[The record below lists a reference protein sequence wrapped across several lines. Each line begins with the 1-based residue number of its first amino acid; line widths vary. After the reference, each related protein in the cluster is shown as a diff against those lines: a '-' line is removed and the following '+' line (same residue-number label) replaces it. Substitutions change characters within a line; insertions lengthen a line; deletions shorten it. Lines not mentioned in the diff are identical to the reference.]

1 MSTKTF
7 LKRFAVGA
15 CSAAMAVGLAAQL
28 SVPVQKALTVSAAA
42 NATPTGNAIYVDG
55 TKVNGAAYMIN
66 SNNYFKLRDIAAMV
80 NNSAKQFEV
89 SWNQNEKRIDLT
101 TNKAYTVVGG
111 ELALPSATTK
121 TAKESTAV
129 VYKDGT
135 KAAYTGYTIAD
146 NNYYKLRDLCKDMDI
161 GVKYDNA
168 TKRVDIL
175 TTVGYGKEDTATTPT
190 TPTEPTTPT
199 TPEQPTTPTQPTT
212 PSKPT
217 TDTRR
222 DDVGPNDVD
231 YRQPGDKGIKSVNWG
246 TKNDPNYCFYPSYGN
261 YTKDYQA
268 YLDNCGEEIVTKTIY
283 YYTYCTQTS
292 EKDVL
297 DGFPVEV
304 MVSDANITQGE
315 KLASVMLQ
323 YIDSPT
329 GSFTL
334 KMPKSM
340 YERTMAGEW
349 VFRIVGTNLENV
361 NMKTTINGKLY
372 EIVGAKI
379 NGSDVRDTKPTRI
392 RLELAY
398 YSEDQ

>member
-1 MSTKTF
+1 MRK
-7 LKRFAVGA
+7 KRTIAVAAGLSALMMA
-15 CSAAMAVGLAAQL
+15 CAG
-28 SVPVQKALTVSAAA
+28 AA
-42 NATPTGNAIYVDG
+42 NTATATPTGNSIYVDG
-55 TKVNGAAYMIN
+55 KQVNGAAYMIN

-80 NNSAKQFEV
+80 NGSAKQFEV

-111 ELALPSATTK
+111 ELALPSATAK

-135 KAAYTGYTIAD
+135 KANYTGYTIAD

-199 TPEQPTTPTQPTT
+199 TPEQPST
-212 PSKPT
+212 PSKPDDST
-217 TDTRR
+217 SSSDELGPR
-222 DDVGPNDVD
+222 DCD
-231 YRQPGDKGIKSVNWG
+231 YRQPGDKGLKSVNCG
-246 TKNDPNYCFYPSYGN
+246 SSVSPKYYFYPSYGN

-297 DGFPVEV
+297 AGFPVEI
-304 MVSDANITQGE
+304 MVSDANVTQGK
-315 KLASVMLQ
+315 KLVSVMLQ

-349 VFRIVGTNLENV
+349 VFRVKGTNLENV
-361 NMKTTINGKLY
+361 NMKTTINGKIY

>member
-1 MSTKTF
+1 MRK
-7 LKRFAVGA
+7 KRTIAIAAGLSALMMA
-15 CSAAMAVGLAAQL
+15 CAG
-28 SVPVQKALTVSAAA
+28 AA
-42 NATPTGNAIYVDG
+42 NTATATPTGNSIYVDG
-55 TKVNGAAYMIN
+55 KQVNGAAYMIN

-80 NNSAKQFEV
+80 NGSAKQFEV

-129 VYKDGT
+129 VYKDGA
-135 KAAYTGYTIAD
+135 KVDYTGYTIAD

-175 TTVGYGKEDTATTPT
+175 TTVGYGKEDAATTPT

-199 TPEQPTTPTQPTT
+199 TPEQPST
-212 PSKPT
+212 PSKPDNST
-217 TDTRR
+217 SSSDELGPR
-222 DDVGPNDVD
+222 DCD
-231 YRQPGDKGIKSVNWG
+231 YRQPGDKGLKSVNCG
-246 TKNDPNYCFYPSYGN
+246 SSVNPKYYFYPSYGN

-297 DGFPVEV
+297 DGFPVEI
-304 MVSDANITQGE
+304 MVSDANVTQGK
-315 KLASVMLQ
+315 KLVSVMLQ

-349 VFRIVGTNLENV
+349 VFRVKGTNLENV

-379 NGSDVRDTKPTRI
+379 NGSDVRDIKPTRI

>member
-1 MSTKTF
+1 MRK
-7 LKRFAVGA
+7 KRTIAVAAGLSALMMA
-15 CSAAMAVGLAAQL
+15 CAG
-28 SVPVQKALTVSAAA
+28 AA
-42 NATPTGNAIYVDG
+42 NTATATPTGNAIYVDG

-80 NNSAKQFEV
+80 NGSAKQFEV

-111 ELALPSATTK
+111 ELALPPATTK

-135 KAAYTGYTIAD
+135 KAAYTGYTISD

-199 TPEQPTTPTQPTT
+199 TPEQPST
-212 PSKPT
+212 PSKPDDST
-217 TDTRR
+217 SSSDELGPR
-222 DDVGPNDVD
+222 DCD
-231 YRQPGDKGIKSVNWG
+231 YRQPGDKGLKSVNCG
-246 TKNDPNYCFYPSYGN
+246 SSVSPKYYFYPSYGN

-283 YYTYCTQTS
+283 YYTYCTQTN

-304 MVSDANITQGE
+304 MVSDANVTQGK

-340 YERTMAGEW
+340 YERTMDGEW

-361 NMKTTINGKLY
+361 NMKTTINGKIY

>member
-1 MSTKTF
+1 MRK
-7 LKRFAVGA
+7 KRTLAIAAGLSALMMA
-15 CSAAMAVGLAAQL
+15 CAG
-28 SVPVQKALTVSAAA
+28 AA
-42 NATPTGNAIYVDG
+42 NTATATPTGNSIYVDG
-55 TKVNGAAYMIN
+55 KQVNGAAYMIN

-135 KAAYTGYTIAD
+135 KANYTGYTIAD

-161 GVKYDNA
+161 GVKYDAN

-199 TPEQPTTPTQPTT
+199 TPEQPST
-212 PSKPT
+212 PSKPDDST
-217 TDTRR
+217 SSSDELGPR
-222 DDVGPNDVD
+222 DCD
-231 YRQPGDKGIKSVNWG
+231 YRQPGDKGLKSVNCG
-246 TKNDPNYCFYPSYGN
+246 SSVSPKYYFYPSYGN

-297 DGFPVEV
+297 AGFPVEI
-304 MVSDANITQGE
+304 MVSDANVTQGK
-315 KLASVMLQ
+315 KLVSVMLQ

-349 VFRIVGTNLENV
+349 VFRVKGTNLENV
-361 NMKTTINGKLY
+361 NMKTTLNGKIY
-372 EIVGAKI
+372 EIAGAKI

-392 RLELAY
+392 RLELRY
-398 YSEDQ
+398 YSSQNK

>member
-1 MSTKTF
+1 MRK
-7 LKRFAVGA
+7 KRTLAIAAGLSALMMA
-15 CSAAMAVGLAAQL
+15 CAG
-28 SVPVQKALTVSAAA
+28 AA
-42 NATPTGNAIYVDG
+42 NTATATPTGNSIYVDG
-55 TKVNGAAYMIN
+55 KQVNGAAYMIN

-80 NNSAKQFEV
+80 NGSAKQFEV
-89 SWNQNEKRIDLT
+89 SWNQTKKRIDLT

-129 VYKDGT
+129 VYKDGA
-135 KAAYTGYTIAD
+135 KVNYTGYTIAD

-175 TTVGYGKEDTATTPT
+175 TTVGYGKEDAATTPT

-199 TPEQPTTPTQPTT
+199 TPEQPST
-212 PSKPT
+212 PSKPDNST
-217 TDTRR
+217 SSSDELGPR
-222 DDVGPNDVD
+222 DCD
-231 YRQPGDKGIKSVNWG
+231 YRQPGDKGLKSVNCG
-246 TKNDPNYCFYPSYGN
+246 SSVNPKYYFYPSYGN

-297 DGFPVEV
+297 DGFPVEI
-304 MVSDANITQGE
+304 MVSDANVTQGK
-315 KLASVMLQ
+315 KLVSVMLQ

-349 VFRIVGTNLENV
+349 VFRVKGTNLENV

-379 NGSDVRDTKPTRI
+379 NGSDVRDIKPTRI

>member
-1 MSTKTF
+1 MRK
-7 LKRFAVGA
+7 KRTLAIAAGLSALMMA
-15 CSAAMAVGLAAQL
+15 CAG
-28 SVPVQKALTVSAAA
+28 AA
-42 NATPTGNAIYVDG
+42 NTATATPTDNAIYVDG

-135 KAAYTGYTIAD
+135 KANYTGYTIAD

-199 TPEQPTTPTQPTT
+199 TPEQPST
-212 PSKPT
+212 PSKPDDST
-217 TDTRR
+217 SSSDELGPR
-222 DDVGPNDVD
+222 DCD
-231 YRQPGDKGIKSVNWG
+231 YRQPGDKGLKSVNCG
-246 TKNDPNYCFYPSYGN
+246 SSVSPKYYFYPSYGN

-297 DGFPVEV
+297 AGFPVEI
-304 MVSDANITQGE
+304 MVSDANVTQGK
-315 KLASVMLQ
+315 KLVSVMLQ

-349 VFRIVGTNLENV
+349 VFRVKGTNLENV
-361 NMKTTINGKLY
+361 NMKTTLNGKIY
-372 EIVGAKI
+372 EIAGAKI

-392 RLELAY
+392 RLELRY
-398 YSEDQ
+398 YSSQNK

>member
-1 MSTKTF
+1 MRK
-7 LKRFAVGA
+7 KRTLAIAAGLSALMMA
-15 CSAAMAVGLAAQL
+15 CAG
-28 SVPVQKALTVSAAA
+28 AA
-42 NATPTGNAIYVDG
+42 NTATATPTGNSIYVDG

-101 TNKAYTVVGG
+101 TNKVYTVVGG

-190 TPTEPTTPT
+190 EPTTPT

-217 TDTRR
+217 TGSRR
-222 DDVGPNDVD
+222 EDVGPNDID
-231 YRQPGDKGIKSVNWG
+231 YRQAGDKGIKSVNKG
-246 TKNDPNYCFYPSYGN
+246 SSELSLYVFYPSYGM
-261 YTKDYQA
+261 YGAEYQNL
-268 YLDNCGEEIVTKTIY
+268 LDTCGEKIITKTIQ
-283 YYTYCTQTS
+283 YYTECS
-292 EKDVL
+292 NAGLKGVL
-297 DGFPVEV
+297 NGFPMQITVNDSRLSKNGLP
-304 MVSDANITQGE
+304 VSTFIAEGE
-315 KLASVMLQ
+315 
-323 YIDSPT
+323 
-329 GSFTL
+329 GSFEL
-334 KMPKSM
+334 KMPESL
-340 YERTMAGEW
+340 YEKALAGED
-349 VFRIVGTNLENV
+349 VFSVIGTSIEFTS
-361 NMKTTINGKLY
+361 MKTVIDGKTY
-372 EIVGAKI
+372 DIYGADI
-379 NGSDVRDTKPTRI
+379 DSSDVRDANPTRMRIDLSI
-392 RLELAY
+392 R
-398 YSEDQ
+398 

>member
-1 MSTKTF
+1 MRK
-7 LKRFAVGA
+7 KRAIAIAAGLFALMMA
-15 CSAAMAVGLAAQL
+15 CAG
-28 SVPVQKALTVSAAA
+28 AA
-42 NATPTGNAIYVDG
+42 NTATATPTGNSIYVDG
-55 TKVNGAAYMIN
+55 KQVNGAAYMIN

-89 SWNQNEKRIDLT
+89 SWNQSEKRIDLT

-135 KAAYTGYTIAD
+135 KANYTGYTIAD

-199 TPEQPTTPTQPTT
+199 TPEQPST
-212 PSKPT
+212 PSKPDDST
-217 TDTRR
+217 SSSDELGPR
-222 DDVGPNDVD
+222 DCD
-231 YRQPGDKGIKSVNWG
+231 YRQPGDKGLKSVNCG
-246 TKNDPNYCFYPSYGN
+246 SSVSPKYYFYPSYGN

-297 DGFPVEV
+297 AGFPVEV
-304 MVSDANITQGE
+304 MVSDTNVTQGK
-315 KLASVMLQ
+315 KLVSVMLQ
-323 YIDSPT
+323 HIDSPT

-349 VFRIVGTNLENV
+349 VFRVKGTNLENV
-361 NMKTTINGKLY
+361 NMKTTLNGKIY

-392 RLELAY
+392 RLELRY
-398 YSEDQ
+398 YSSQNK

>member
-1 MSTKTF
+1 MRK
-7 LKRFAVGA
+7 KRTLAIAAGLSALMMA
-15 CSAAMAVGLAAQL
+15 CAG
-28 SVPVQKALTVSAAA
+28 AA
-42 NATPTGNAIYVDG
+42 NTATATPTGNAIYVDG

-135 KAAYTGYTIAD
+135 KANYTGYTIAD

-199 TPEQPTTPTQPTT
+199 TPEQPST
-212 PSKPT
+212 PSKPDDST
-217 TDTRR
+217 SSSDELGPR
-222 DDVGPNDVD
+222 DCD
-231 YRQPGDKGIKSVNWG
+231 YRQPGDKGLKSVNCG
-246 TKNDPNYCFYPSYGN
+246 SSVSPKYYFYPSYGN

-297 DGFPVEV
+297 AGFPVEI
-304 MVSDANITQGE
+304 MVSDANVTQGK
-315 KLASVMLQ
+315 KLVSVMLQ

-349 VFRIVGTNLENV
+349 VFRVKGTNLENV
-361 NMKTTINGKLY
+361 NMKTTLNGKIY
-372 EIVGAKI
+372 EIAGAKI

-392 RLELAY
+392 RLELRY
-398 YSEDQ
+398 YSSQNK

>member
-1 MSTKTF
+1 MRK
-7 LKRFAVGA
+7 KRTLAIAAGLSALMMA
-15 CSAAMAVGLAAQL
+15 CAG
-28 SVPVQKALTVSAAA
+28 AA
-42 NATPTGNAIYVDG
+42 NTATATPTDNSIYVDG

-80 NNSAKQFEV
+80 NGSAKQFEV

-129 VYKDGT
+129 VYKDGA
-135 KAAYTGYTIAD
+135 KVDYTGYTIAD

-175 TTVGYGKEDTATTPT
+175 TTVGYGKEDAATTPT

-199 TPEQPTTPTQPTT
+199 TPEQPST
-212 PSKPT
+212 PSKPDNST
-217 TDTRR
+217 SSSDELGLR
-222 DDVGPNDVD
+222 DCD
-231 YRQPGDKGIKSVNWG
+231 YRQPGDKGLKSVNCG
-246 TKNDPNYCFYPSYGN
+246 SSVNPKYYFYPSYGN

-297 DGFPVEV
+297 DGFPVEI
-304 MVSDANITQGE
+304 MVSDANVTQGK
-315 KLASVMLQ
+315 KLVSVMLQ

>member
-1 MSTKTF
+1 MRK
-7 LKRFAVGA
+7 KRTLAIAAGLSALMMA
-15 CSAAMAVGLAAQL
+15 CAG
-28 SVPVQKALTVSAAA
+28 AA
-42 NATPTGNAIYVDG
+42 NTATASPTGNSIYVDG
-55 TKVNGAAYMIN
+55 KQVNGAAYMIN

-80 NNSAKQFEV
+80 NGSAKQFEV

-135 KAAYTGYTIAD
+135 KVNYTGYTIAD

-175 TTVGYGKEDTATTPT
+175 TTVGYGKEDAATTPT

-199 TPEQPTTPTQPTT
+199 TPEQPST
-212 PSKPT
+212 PSKPDNST
-217 TDTRR
+217 SSSDELGPR
-222 DDVGPNDVD
+222 DCD
-231 YRQPGDKGIKSVNWG
+231 YRQPGDKGLKSVNCG
-246 TKNDPNYCFYPSYGN
+246 SSVNPKYYFYPSYGN

-297 DGFPVEV
+297 DGFPVEI
-304 MVSDANITQGE
+304 MVSDANVTQGK
-315 KLASVMLQ
+315 KLVSVMLQ

>member
-1 MSTKTF
+1 MRK
-7 LKRFAVGA
+7 KRTIAIAAGLSALMMA
-15 CSAAMAVGLAAQL
+15 CAG
-28 SVPVQKALTVSAAA
+28 AA
-42 NATPTGNAIYVDG
+42 NTATATPTDNAIYVDG

-101 TNKAYTVVGG
+101 TNKVYTVVGG

-175 TTVGYGKEDTATTPT
+175 TTVGYGDEDSAT

-212 PSKPT
+212 GS
-217 TDTRR
+217 RR
-222 DDVGPNDVD
+222 EDVGPNDID
-231 YRQPGDKGIKSVNWG
+231 YRQAGDKGIKSVNKG
-246 TKNDPNYCFYPSYGN
+246 SSELSLYVFYPSYGM
-261 YTKDYQA
+261 YGAEYQNL
-268 YLDNCGEEIVTKTIY
+268 LDTCGEKIITKTIQ
-283 YYTYCTQTS
+283 YYTECS
-292 EKDVL
+292 NAGLKGVL
-297 DGFPVEV
+297 NGFPMQITVNDSRLSKNGLP
-304 MVSDANITQGE
+304 VSTFIAEGE
-315 KLASVMLQ
+315 
-323 YIDSPT
+323 
-329 GSFTL
+329 GSFEL
-334 KMPKSM
+334 KMPESL
-340 YERTMAGEW
+340 YEKALAGED
-349 VFRIVGTNLENV
+349 VFSVIGTSIEFTS
-361 NMKTTINGKLY
+361 MKTVIDGKTY
-372 EIVGAKI
+372 DIYGADI
-379 NGSDVRDTKPTRI
+379 DSSDVRDANPTRMRIDLSI
-392 RLELAY
+392 R
-398 YSEDQ
+398 

>member
-1 MSTKTF
+1 MRK
-7 LKRFAVGA
+7 KRTLAIAAGLSALMMA
-15 CSAAMAVGLAAQL
+15 CAG
-28 SVPVQKALTVSAAA
+28 AA
-42 NATPTGNAIYVDG
+42 NTATATPTGNSIYVDG
-55 TKVNGAAYMIN
+55 KQVNGAAYMIN

-101 TNKAYTVVGG
+101 TNKVYTVVGG

-175 TTVGYGKEDTATTPT
+175 TTVGYGDEDSAT

-217 TDTRR
+217 TGSRR
-222 DDVGPNDVD
+222 EDVGPNDID
-231 YRQPGDKGIKSVNWG
+231 YRQAGDKGIKSVNKG
-246 TKNDPNYCFYPSYGN
+246 SSELSLYVFYPSYGM
-261 YTKDYQA
+261 YGAEYQNL
-268 YLDNCGEEIVTKTIY
+268 LDTCGEKIITKTIQ
-283 YYTYCTQTS
+283 YYTECS
-292 EKDVL
+292 NAGLKGVL
-297 DGFPVEV
+297 NGFPMQITVNDSRLSKNGLP
-304 MVSDANITQGE
+304 VSTFIAEGE
-315 KLASVMLQ
+315 
-323 YIDSPT
+323 
-329 GSFTL
+329 GSFEL
-334 KMPKSM
+334 KMPESL
-340 YERTMAGEW
+340 YEKALAGED
-349 VFRIVGTNLENV
+349 VFSVIGTSIEFTS
-361 NMKTTINGKLY
+361 MKTVIDGKTY
-372 EIVGAKI
+372 DIYGADI
-379 NGSDVRDTKPTRI
+379 DSSDVRDANPTRMRIDLSI
-392 RLELAY
+392 R
-398 YSEDQ
+398 

>member
-1 MSTKTF
+1 MRK
-7 LKRFAVGA
+7 KRTLAIAAGLSALMMA
-15 CSAAMAVGLAAQL
+15 CAG
-28 SVPVQKALTVSAAA
+28 AA
-42 NATPTGNAIYVDG
+42 NTATATPTGNSIYVDG
-55 TKVNGAAYMIN
+55 KQVNGAAYMIN

-89 SWNQNEKRIDLT
+89 SWNQAAKRIDLT

-135 KAAYTGYTIAD
+135 KANYTGYTIAD

-175 TTVGYGKEDTATTPT
+175 TTVGYGKEDAATTPT

-199 TPEQPTTPTQPTT
+199 TPEQPST
-212 PSKPT
+212 PSKPDNST
-217 TDTRR
+217 SSSDELGPR
-222 DDVGPNDVD
+222 DCD
-231 YRQPGDKGIKSVNWG
+231 YRQPGDKGLKSVNCG
-246 TKNDPNYCFYPSYGN
+246 SSVNPKYYFYPSYGN

-297 DGFPVEV
+297 DGFPVEI
-304 MVSDANITQGE
+304 MVSDANVTQGK
-315 KLASVMLQ
+315 KLVSVMLQ

-349 VFRIVGTNLENV
+349 VFRVKGTNLENV

-379 NGSDVRDTKPTRI
+379 NGSDVRDIKPTRI